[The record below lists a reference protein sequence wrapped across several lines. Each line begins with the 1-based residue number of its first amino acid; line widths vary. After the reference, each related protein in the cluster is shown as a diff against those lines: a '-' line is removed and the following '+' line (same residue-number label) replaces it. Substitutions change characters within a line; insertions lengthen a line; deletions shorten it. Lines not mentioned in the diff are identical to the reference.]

1 MNYKLVIRNCISRVN
16 KTKKSVS
23 CILKWIL
30 KKIIPTLDVKKTAPI
45 KLDFVID
52 CIAIARRGIQDSFVK
67 LEPVLTVV
75 R

>member
-23 CILKWIL
+23 WILKIF